1 MTKIKFKISPL
12 KQRIQWGLN
21 PTSRVKKS
29 KKIYKRCKFKRLDP
43 EQTFKI
49 QDKNIYFIGQN
60 MSNISFIIHV
70 IKIKET
76 S

>member
-43 EQTFKI
+43 E
-49 QDKNIYFIGQN
+49 
-60 MSNISFIIHV
+60 
-70 IKIKET
+70 
-76 S
+76 